1 MIDFAAA
8 REIMVDSQV
17 RPSDVTRYPI
27 IEALL
32 RIPREDFVPSEL
44 RPVAYVG
51 EHVPLAPGRV
61 LLDPRVFGKL
71 LDAANAG
78 PSDLVLD
85 VGCGLGYSSAVLA
98 RMAEA
103 VVALEEDA
111 EMATEAEARL
121 ARHGADNA
129 MVVQGAL
136 AEGCPKHGPF
146 DVILFEG
153 AVEQVPA
160 TFTDQLKPGGRIA
173 AIFTDNQSGHARLGM
188 HSGGRIV
195 WRRIFDATA
204 PVLPGFAAA
213 KAFEF

>member
-8 REIMVDSQV
+8 REVMVDSQV

-32 RIPREDFVPSEL
+32 RIPREEFVPEAL
-44 RPVAYVG
+44 REVAYVG

-61 LLDPRVFGKL
+61 VLDPRVFGKL
-71 LDAANAG
+71 LDAVNAG

-85 VGCGLGYSSAVLA
+85 VGSGLGYSAAVLA

-111 EMATEAEARL
+111 AMAAEAEARL
-121 ARHGADNA
+121 ARQGADNA
-129 MVVQGAL
+129 MVVTGTL
-136 AEGCPKHGPF
+136 AAGSPKHGPF

-160 TFTDQLKPGGRIA
+160 TFAEQLKPGGRIA
-173 AIFTDNQSGHARLGM
+173 AVFLDGQNGQARLGV
-188 HSGGRIV
+188 HSAGRIV

>member
-1 MIDFAAA
+1 MIDFDAA
-8 REIMVDSQV
+8 REVMVDGQI

-27 IEALL
+27 IEAFL
-32 RIPREDFVPSEL
+32 RIPREEFVPEAL

-51 EHVPLAPGRV
+51 EHVPLGPGRV

-71 LDAANAG
+71 LDAVNAG
-78 PSDLVLD
+78 PADLVLD
-85 VGCGLGYSSAVLA
+85 VGCGLGYSSAVLG
-98 RMAEA
+98 RLAEA

-111 EMATEAEARL
+111 AMAAEAETRL

-129 MVVQGAL
+129 MVVTGPL
-136 AEGCPKHGPF
+136 AEGSPRHGPF

-160 TFTDQLKPGGRIA
+160 TFTAQLKPGGRIA
-173 AIFTDNQSGHARLGM
+173 AVFADGQSGQARLGV
-188 HSGGRIV
+188 HSAGRIV

-204 PVLPGFAAA
+204 PVLPGFSGA